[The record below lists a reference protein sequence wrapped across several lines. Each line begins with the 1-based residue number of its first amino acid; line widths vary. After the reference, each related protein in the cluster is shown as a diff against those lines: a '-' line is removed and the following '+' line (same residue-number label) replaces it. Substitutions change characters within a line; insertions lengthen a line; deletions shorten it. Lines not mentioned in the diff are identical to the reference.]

1 MERSRLSLHCSSS
14 AAGGDV
20 KHPTIHDV
28 AARAGVSKSL
38 VSLVMR
44 EAGNVSES
52 SRRAVLDAARALG
65 YRPNRAAQA
74 LVRRRSQ
81 ILGVLVSDLHN
92 PFFHDAVDGI
102 DAAAVEH
109 GYRALLSTGHLVTKQ
124 EAQAIDTLLE
134 LRVDGLVLASPR
146 VTSATVAEAAQSVP
160 TVVLG
165 RSVRVDGVDSVHND
179 DRLGGGLVVDHLVER
194 GHERIAHIHGGKGAG
209 ARPRRSGYEA
219 AMNRHG
225 LGEHILAVPG
235 AFTEQ
240 GGVDG
245 MRRLLTTK
253 PLPTAVFVANDL
265 SAMGALGVLDD
276 AGITVPDDISVVGY
290 DNLRAVEYSRI
301 SLTTVDQPRYDMGS
315 IAVALVL
322 ERLEEGRR
330 TDRDVVLPPTLVVR
344 DTTAPPRRRR

>member
-1 MERSRLSLHCSSS
+1 M
-14 AAGGDV
+14 

-44 EAGNVSES
+44 GAGNVSES
-52 SRRAVLDAARALG
+52 KRRAVLDAASDLG

-109 GYRALLSTGHLVTKQ
+109 GYRALLSTGHLVAKE
-124 EAQAIDTLLE
+124 EALAIDTLLE
-134 LRVDGLVLASPR
+134 LRVDGLVLAAPR
-146 VTSATVAEAAQSVP
+146 VTSATVAAASQSVP
-160 TVVLG
+160 TVVIG
-165 RSVRVDGVDSVHND
+165 RSVRVAGVDSVHND
-179 DRLGGGLVVDHLVER
+179 DRLGGGLVVDHLVEL
-194 GHERIAHIHGGKGAG
+194 GHRRIAHIHGGKGAG
-209 ARPRRSGYEA
+209 ARPRRAGYEA
-219 AMNRHG
+219 AMKRHD
-225 LGEHILAVPG
+225 LEDQILAVPG
-235 AFTEQ
+235 AFTEE

-245 MRRLLTTK
+245 MRRLLEVK
-253 PLPTAVFVANDL
+253 PLPTAVFVANDF
-265 SAMGALGVLDD
+265 SAMGALEVLDE
-276 AGITVPDDISVVGY
+276 AGIAVPEDMSVVGY

-315 IAVALVL
+315 IAVKLVL

-330 TDRDVVLPPTLVVR
+330 ADRDVVLPPKLVVR
-344 DTTAPPRRRR
+344 TTTAPPRLGR